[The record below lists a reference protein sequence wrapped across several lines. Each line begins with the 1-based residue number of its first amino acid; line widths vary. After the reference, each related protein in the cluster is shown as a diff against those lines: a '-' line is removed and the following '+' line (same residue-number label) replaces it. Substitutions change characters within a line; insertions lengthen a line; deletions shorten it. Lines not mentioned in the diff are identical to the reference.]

1 MARSISPEKLREY
14 DDLKRFF
21 IHWQTHLS
29 SYRPYAIDHPHNPIN
44 VLAGLERQLGVPR
57 ALVGLKQA
65 VNDILEG
72 CEDFSP
78 KQIAGAD
85 ASLAEA
91 GAQTLTQLWHGRSR
105 QYKAILRRG
114 RLRDETE
121 FYLVSSILSDTASQV
136 PSSERE
142 RLSNMVASYESQRA

>member
-1 MARSISPEKLREY
+1 MARSVSPEKLREY
-14 DDLKRFF
+14 GDLKRFF
-21 IHWQTHLS
+21 THWQTHLT
-29 SYRPYAIDHPHNPIN
+29 SYRPFALDHPHNPIN
-44 VLAGLERQLGVPR
+44 VLASLERQLGVSR
-57 ALVGLKQA
+57 ALVGLRQA

-78 KQIAGAD
+78 QQVARAD

-91 GAQTLTQLWHGRSR
+91 GAPTLSQLWHGRSR

-121 FYLVSSILSDTASQV
+121 FYLVSSILSDTASQII
-136 PSSERE
+136 SSERE
-142 RLSNMVASYESQRA
+142 KLSNMVAGYESQRA